1 MSEAE
6 MNLVTRVW
14 NKQTE
19 DSSSTPQDPEVTC
32 IHKLLVAMA
41 TNIPSAPAV
50 IDAGITTS
58 YAELDGQAD
67 AIARF
72 LLSRGVTRDTTVV
85 VCMRR
90 SAGLLACIHGILR
103 AGGAYVPVEPSYPP
117 ERISFM
123 IRDSGATIALVDK
136 TSTAGLSFLHHDDA
150 GVMPNVVV
158 MDDILDAES
167 SCLSDDGLNHSR
179 ANRLAARGK
188 CDGSSLAY
196 VIYTSGTTG
205 RPKGVLVEHRGLV
218 NDIVHVRDSMLTA
231 ADFSRA

>member
-1 MSEAE
+1 
-6 MNLVTRVW
+6 
-14 NKQTE
+14 
-19 DSSSTPQDPEVTC
+19 
-32 IHKLLVAMA
+32 
-41 TNIPSAPAV
+41 
-50 IDAGITTS
+50 
-58 YAELDGQAD
+58 
-67 AIARF
+67 
-72 LLSRGVTRDTTVV
+72 
-85 VCMRR
+85 
-90 SAGLLACIHGILR
+90 LR

-123 IRDSGATIALVDK
+123 IRDSGATIVLVDK
-136 TSTAGLSFLHHDDA
+136 TSAAGLSLLHHDDA

-167 SCLSDDGLNHSR
+167 LFLSDDGPNHSR